1 MAVIL
6 TRTIHH
12 GSYRDVQQVSAPT
25 FIEAVRALRPS
36 TYDTRSHQAI
46 KVAVIV
52 ANADPNPT
60 THGTTEH
67 GWVTYNVSVVVDK

>member
-1 MAVIL
+1 MSVIL

-25 FIEAVRALRPS
+25 FEAAVKALRPS
-36 TYDTRSHQAI
+36 TYDTRSLHAI
-46 KVAVIV
+46 KVAVIT
-52 ANADPNPT
+52 ANADPNPA

-67 GWVTYNVSVVVDK
+67 GWCRYQVSVVIDK